1 MKERRPPL
9 RRRYRRLLSRLLYE
23 SCFEFANPV
32 FELRGV
38 PVRAASL
45 GQLVRLLW
53 RRRHRSYS
61 RAANSRFLGRRGI
74 ATLFVVLETVLARQ
88 LQVALVC
95 TPRRLQLR
103 AVWPHVA
110 PALTLRFNRR
120 HSMHCGPSFAVSRP
134 RNAILPR
141 GTHGACWPASSSFP
155 FRCGRRS
162 LVRRGG
168 GHRKRISLFKA
179 ESPSSHACLPFARWV
194 YRGLEKR
201 RRPRSAPL
209 FSRPSARSLAPPF
222 NRARRR
228 APLDSAPL
236 ISPATCWSRSVRGC
250 AAHTN

>member
-1 MKERRPPL
+1 M
-9 RRRYRRLLSRLLYE
+9 
-23 SCFEFANPV
+23 
-32 FELRGV
+32 
-38 PVRAASL
+38 RAASL